1 MLRIRWTLQESQS
14 NRAEVPQGAP
24 GTVYWT
30 LLYVRSVLYQKLE
43 VRIAQFFQRR
53 PNCFS
58 ISDLG
63 QAEHFYESKLIGRLN
78 LRMFVVVSF

>member
-1 MLRIRWTLQESQS
+1 MLRIRRTLQESQS
-14 NRAEVPQGAP
+14 NCAEVPQGAP
-24 GTVYWT
+24 GMVYWT
-30 LLYVRSVLYQKLE
+30 LLYVRSVSYQKLE

-53 PNCFS
+53 SNCFS

-63 QAEHFYESKLIGRLN
+63 EAEHFYESKLIGRLN